1 MKTIGEVYL
10 HVGNSGATIE
20 VVDSGHGPEIRI
32 LTSAFGNL
40 TQSTQIMTDRVSLK
54 ALAKLFA
61 SAAEYDFSPQ
71 YVHAAHLREE
81 ATGGV
86 VGAFNNS

>member
-20 VVDSGHGPEIRI
+20 VVDAGSGPEIRI

-40 TQSTQIMTDRVSLK
+40 TQSTQVKTTRTSLQ

-61 SAAEYDFSPQ
+61 AAAEYEFSPE
-71 YVHAAHLREE
+71 YVHAANLREE
-81 ATGGV
+81 T
-86 VGAFNNS
+86 NSGIAGSSKV